1 MAPVMLDEQRGS
13 GYCPFWACEHTMPIP
28 HGQSC
33 LVASTSGLLSG
44 TLSWVRPRCGHL
56 SLFVLVG
63 GSIVMV
69 VWLGLRAS
77 SSTLTCDIRVV
88 DDARPCA
95 CSVRLPVLLLA
106 FTLRAS
112 QVATEILDAR

>member
-1 MAPVMLDEQRGS
+1 MCYPAPTTKLVVTGLADRAPISTVQHFGGS
-13 GYCPFWACEHTMPIP
+13 RLPILFSP
-28 HGQSC
+28 
-33 LVASTSGLLSG
+33 L
-44 TLSWVRPRCGHL
+44 L

-77 SSTLTCDIRVV
+77 SSALTCDILAVV
-88 DDARPCA
+88 DDARLCA